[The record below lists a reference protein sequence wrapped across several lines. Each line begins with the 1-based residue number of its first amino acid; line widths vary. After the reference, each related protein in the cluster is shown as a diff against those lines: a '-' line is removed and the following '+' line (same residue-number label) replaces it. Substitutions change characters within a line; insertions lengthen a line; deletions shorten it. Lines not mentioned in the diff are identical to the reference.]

1 MRKFGKMIP
10 FTYLTVDLSNDIKYL
25 PQEVFGP
32 ALSPLA
38 CLTSSFTP
46 FGCSSRVTHVNG
58 HHVSQLVHLHVG
70 HHVSHHVGH
79 HVGHHFGHHVGH
91 HVSHLEGP
99 IISRVLHISTLSV
112 M

>member
-46 FGCSSRVTHVNG
+46 FGCSSRVPHVDG

-70 HHVSHHVGH
+70 HLVSHLVYLHDGH
-79 HVGHHFGHHVGH
+79 HVQLHVDQ
-91 HVSHLEGP
+91 S
-99 IISRVLHISTLSV
+99 
-112 M
+112 